1 MEEIPIDN
9 SNKKKH
15 LRINLVYC
23 NYMKNIINSEGY

>member
-1 MEEIPIDN
+1 MEKIPTDN

-23 NYMKNIINSEGY
+23 NYTKNNVNSEGY